1 MSIEIPSIADFA
13 AARRSAEAM
22 SAIANIGNAI
32 GARAQASGNAV
43 QGLREIIGSDD
54 NQSVAVAE
62 LAKVGVSIAELLE
75 HDDGKPG
82 MDDRKAV
89 ALCRR
94 AVNKLSEAAR
104 SPSLDANG
112 RKRIMQAIDWCA
124 AHIAVAEHQN
134 AADAEATEA
143 WDNVLRK
150 PSPSA
155 DALRD
160 HEGRRIG
167 VMLTAKDLR
176 DESKIATKIG
186 VRGQDTESG
195 FVTGESRPASLG
207 AFFRAVAGGP
217 VPEGAI
223 KASLSEGVDTSGG
236 YAVPSILMPGILQA
250 LSAASATLSAGA
262 GIAVLTEP
270 GAKYRIAAINTL
282 PTAGWRTELGAVA
295 TSDAGFRSVEIVP
308 KSLAVMV
315 KISRELLQDG
325 AGVESAIRI
334 ALAQSMA
341 AAIDSAALNGSGT
354 DPEPLGILNSAG
366 ISAIDLGTNGAP
378 LTNYASFIKARRV
391 LADAAAPE
399 PTAAIVANRDMET
412 LDGLVDTL
420 GQPLRRPDALSN
432 LRFVSTPRLPINQT
446 HGTATAASSMIVAD
460 FSTVMIAMREQL
472 SIQLLRETFAA
483 TGELAFLAHARVDV
497 ALTYPTA
504 VAVINGVVPA

>member
-1 MSIEIPSIADFA
+1 MKPNDYIDPDRHEAELSAVKLAFAKLGWEFPEASAWHMDKGDNLKYRGACRAALTKVNAEMEKLQKTAHPKTNPDGMDRLSEMSRAFDYLAFEVNRVSGQLDLD
-13 AARRSAEAM
+13 EA
-22 SAIANIGNAI
+22 ANIAFGGSASSDSESI
-32 GARAQASGNAV
+32 RDMSGNRV
-43 QGLREIIGSDD
+43 
-54 NQSVAVAE
+54 
-62 LAKVGVSIAELLE
+62 
-75 HDDGKPG
+75 
-82 MDDRKAV
+82 
-89 ALCRR
+89 
-94 AVNKLSEAAR
+94 
-104 SPSLDANG
+104 
-112 RKRIMQAIDWCA
+112 
-124 AHIAVAEHQN
+124 
-134 AADAEATEA
+134 
-143 WDNVLRK
+143 
-150 PSPSA
+150 
-155 DALRD
+155 
-160 HEGRRIG
+160 G
-167 VMLTAKDLR
+167 VMLTAHDLR
-176 DESKIATKIG
+176 DEGKIAAKIG
-186 VRGQDTESG
+186 VRGQGTDGG
-195 FVTGESRPASLG
+195 FLPGESKPASLG

-236 YAVPSILMPGILQA
+236 YAVPSILIPGILQA

-262 GIAVLTEP
+262 GIMVLTEP

-282 PTAGWRTELGAVA
+282 PTAGWRTELGAIA

-378 LTNYASFIKARRV
+378 LTNYSAFIKARRV